1 MDLKHDSEGGEND
14 TSILNSNSLQSF
26 KRPSGTKTSSPSQS
40 GQRRSSSRERFSDV
54 RTIMILF
61 YDFAMYNIICILF
74 YRQVAIVVQA
84 EGIL

>member
-14 TSILNSNSLQSF
+14 ASVVNSNSIQSF
-26 KRPSGTKTSSPSQS
+26 KRPSGTKVSTSSPSQS

-54 RTIMILF
+54 RQTIIFYLF
-61 YDFAMYNIICILF
+61 FMLVTEVLF
-74 YRQVAIVVQA
+74 YRQAATVVRA